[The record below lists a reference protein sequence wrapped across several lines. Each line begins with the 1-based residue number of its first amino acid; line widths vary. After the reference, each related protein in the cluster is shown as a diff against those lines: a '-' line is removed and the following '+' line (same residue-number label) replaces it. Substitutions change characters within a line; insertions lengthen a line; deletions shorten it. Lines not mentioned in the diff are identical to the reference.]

1 MNSLLFQR
9 GDNMNLSL
17 FQPRN
22 VISAFGKALSQDLL
36 KEITSYMERLDLSK
50 YTEKDRFTFDRVEGD
65 FAICENRANGN
76 MIEVPKDLLDGSSEV
91 GSILRIQDGK
101 FVPCLEETQNAR
113 EHIQSLV
120 DDLFS

>member
-1 MNSLLFQR
+1 
-9 GDNMNLSL
+9 MNLSL
-17 FQPRN
+17 FQPRK

-36 KEITSYMERLDLSK
+36 KEITSYMERLDLNK

-65 FAICENRANGN
+65 FAICENRSNGK

>member
-1 MNSLLFQR
+1 
-9 GDNMNLSL
+9 
-17 FQPRN
+17 
-22 VISAFGKALSQDLL
+22 
-36 KEITSYMERLDLSK
+36 
-50 YTEKDRFTFDRVEGD
+50 
-65 FAICENRANGN
+65 